1 MEELIRQAFLHI
13 ESHYSRVGHGCY
25 DLLGPNKEFIP
36 PGEWVTTIEPGMLC
50 LCTYGQK
57 IFISI

>member
-36 PGEWVTTIEPGMLC
+36 PGERVTTIEPAMAV
-50 LCTYGQK
+50 
-57 IFISI
+57 SMHM